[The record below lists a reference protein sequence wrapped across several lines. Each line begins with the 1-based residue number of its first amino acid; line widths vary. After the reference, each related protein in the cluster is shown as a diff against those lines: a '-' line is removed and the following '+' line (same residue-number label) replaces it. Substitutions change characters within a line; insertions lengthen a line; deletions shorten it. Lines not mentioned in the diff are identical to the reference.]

1 MLYANKKVSHSRNET
16 IGNEFTQKTSFKLLL
31 FSIKFAI
38 IDSIISAC
46 ILTFVKDATGGL
58 NLTDNI
64 KLANLLFPD
73 VHTTPQELE
82 ERFPERKLKE
92 GARVTRLAPSPTG
105 FLHFGNLFAGT
116 VAYKTAKATD
126 GIFFVRVED
135 TDQKRKI
142 EGAVEIMLEG
152 LATFGVV
159 ADEGVMTDG
168 SEKGDYGPYV
178 QSQRKEI
185 YHTYAKYLVE
195 NGLAYPCF
203 CSAEELEEIRAS
215 QENEDI
221 KGYWGEYAK
230 CRNLTIEEIEEK
242 ISNGET
248 WTLRLRSPGKVEN
261 KCRFDD
267 MIRGK
272 IEMQENVI
280 DVVLLKTDGIPT
292 YHFAHAVDDHL
303 MRTTHVTRGDE
314 WIASV
319 PLHLQL
325 FRCLGFKPVKYAHI
339 APIMKM
345 EGETGKRKLSK
356 RKDPEAAVT
365 YYIEEGFPAESIN
378 EYMMTIMNSNFE
390 DWRRANKDADISLFP
405 FNFKKMS
412 ASGALFDMV
421 KLIDVSKNIIS
432 TMKVEKVVELSY
444 EWAKKYNEKLA
455 ALYERDFDYIKG
467 VLNIDRENKKPR
479 KDIAKWSDIES
490 YVSYMFDELYQENY
504 ELCGNADS
512 SLAADV
518 LEKYIQVVDVNDSK
532 DEWFEKIKALCEPL
546 GCTANVKEYKQNPEN
561 FRGHVGDISTVI
573 RVALTGRTNTPDLYS
588 ITALLGEEKVKE
600 RLNKALEFYKA

>member
-1 MLYANKKVSHSRNET
+1 M
-16 IGNEFTQKTSFKLLL
+16 
-31 FSIKFAI
+31 
-38 IDSIISAC
+38 
-46 ILTFVKDATGGL
+46 
-58 NLTDNI
+58 TDCI

-73 VHTTPQELE
+73 VNKTPEDMEKL
-82 ERFPERKLKE
+82 FPPRQLKE

-105 FLHFGNLFAGT
+105 FLHFANLFAGT
-116 VAYKTAKATD
+116 VAYRTAHATD
-126 GIFFVRVED
+126 GVFFVRVED

-142 EGAVEIMLEG
+142 EGAVEVMLSG
-152 LATFGVV
+152 LATYGVIP
-159 ADEGVMTDG
+159 DEGVMTDG
-168 SEKGDYGPYV
+168 SEKGDYGPYT
-178 QSQRKEI
+178 QSKRKEI
-185 YHTYAKYLVE
+185 YHVYGKYMVE
-195 NGLAYPCF
+195 QGMAYPCF
-203 CSAEELEEIRAS
+203 CSAEELEDIRNK

-230 CRNLTIEEIEEK
+230 CRDLSYEEIEKNIKEGK
-242 ISNGET
+242 T
-248 WTLRLRSPGKVEN
+248 WTLRLRSPGKPEN
-261 KCRFDD
+261 KCIFED

-319 PLHLQL
+319 PLHIQL
-325 FRCLGFKPVKYAHI
+325 FKLLGFKLCKYAHV
-339 APIMKM
+339 APIMKT

-365 YYIEEGFPAESIN
+365 YYMEEGFPSEAVN

-390 DWRRANKDADISLFP
+390 DWRKVNKDADISTFP
-405 FNFKKMS
+405 VNFKKMS

-421 KLIDVSKNIIS
+421 KLTDVSKNIIS
-432 TMKVEKVVELSY
+432 TMKKETVVSLSY

-455 ALYERDFDYIKG
+455 GLYEKDMDYITE

-490 YVSYMFDELYQENY
+490 YVSYMYDELFTPCY
-504 ELCGNADS
+504 ELCGNADKE
-512 SLAADV
+512 LAKGV
-518 LEKYIQVVDVNDSK
+518 LSKYIDIVNVNDTK
-532 DEWFEKIKALCEPL
+532 DEWFDRMKSMCEDL
-546 GCTANVKEYKQNPEN
+546 GCTANVKEYKQNPEAY
-561 FRGHVGDISTVI
+561 RGHVGDISTVI

-588 ITALLGEEKVKE
+588 ITTLLGEERVKE
-600 RLNKALEFYKA
+600 RLQKALDFYNM